1 MSRCR
6 YKIKQRLAEVWRSS
20 NSVKRFNLIFWFPV
34 SSRNAEDLVLVVNRV
49 DATVQDKI
57 KWTLSNVLGF
67 SETKGKVAA
76 FM

>member
-20 NSVKRFNLIFWFPV
+20 NSVKRCNLIFWFPV

-76 FM
+76 LM

>member
-20 NSVKRFNLIFWFPV
+20 NSVKRCNLIFWFPV

-49 DATVQDKI
+49 DATAQDKI

>member
-1 MSRCR
+1 MKRC
-6 YKIKQRLAEVWRSS
+6 
-20 NSVKRFNLIFWFPV
+20 NLIFWYPV